1 MYFNTSSD
9 NSCSF
14 KLNLTNIIATLSTP
28 EKSGYTADRTVVPKP
43 EQPATP
49 VDNGTDIIATPST
62 PETTEEEHLTV
73 KDHVGSSTLRRE
85 LPQTGEK
92 KSTLNAGFALVGI
105 GLALLAGMLF
115 DPKKKH

>member
-1 MYFNTSSD
+1 ME
-9 NSCSF
+9 
-14 KLNLTNIIATLSTP
+14 KLNPGTVVTIADDGTATLTYPDGSTNTIP
-28 EKSGYTADRTVVPKP
+28 GSQLVTAKGNGNTTNSNVKV
-43 EQPATP
+43 TP
-49 VDNGTDIIATPST
+49 TNTNNKINKDNNSLGKNTANA
-62 PETTEEEHLTV
+62 
-73 KDHVGSSTLRRE
+73 KAGE

>member
-14 KLNLTNIIATLSTP
+14 KLNLT
-28 EKSGYTADRTVVPKP
+28 
-43 EQPATP
+43 
-49 VDNGTDIIATPST
+49 DIIAIPST

-73 KDHVGSSTLRRE
+73 KDHVDSSTLRRE

-92 KSTLNAGFALVGI
+92 KSTLNAGFALACI